1 MPASDKERPA
11 MISKRTVFLWLL
23 GGAVSVLAAPWAN
36 ADAPSETVDVSA
48 LVDKLTLLSDGKGHY
63 VAVTPMPA
71 DQRELFYGDGKTFFQ
86 VPLVGASRNGDKWE
100 HAFAEPRLTEGNR
113 GEGSGYVGFDGQS
126 YRVECGKRVTPL
138 TPVAAAE
145 SKTILGS
152 GKFVVSPRKFRPYA
166 LSRDDRGTYYYVDR
180 GYHDK
185 DRARF
190 RVFIGQ
196 KGNLK
201 PQQMT
206 NVVNDPSGDIFS
218 TKTGTLR
225 LVLNKDPQEL
235 KWVFGKKSSPL
246 VRVSLDINTMIASI
260 YNEFGVYSGERLG
273 TPCDDL

>member
-1 MPASDKERPA
+1 
-11 MISKRTVFLWLL
+11 MISKRFALFATVCALATASDLSVAQAEAP
-23 GGAVSVLAAPWAN
+23 GAA
-36 ADAPSETVDVSA
+36 VDVSA
-48 LVDKLTLLSDGKGHY
+48 YRDKLTILTDGKGHF

-71 DQRELFYGDGKTFFQ
+71 DQRALFYGDGKTLFE
-86 VPLVGASRNGDKWE
+86 VPLVGASRNGEKWE

-138 TPVAAAE
+138 TPVASSEAKALVSAA
-145 SKTILGS
+145 
-152 GKFVVSPRKFRPYA
+152 KFVVSPRKFRPYA

-180 GYHDK
+180 GIREE

-190 RVFIGQ
+190 RVFVGP

-218 TKTGTLR
+218 TMTGTLR
-225 LVLNKDPQEL
+225 LVLNKEPQEL
-235 KWVFGKKSSPL
+235 KWLQGKKTQPL
-246 VRVSLDINTMIASI
+246 IRVSLDINTMIASI